1 MLWFNLFLTF
11 DVHMSVHRKFITKVQ
26 PTRCNVFSIYLFLYI
41 ALHVSGGSSAHH
53 QEHKTVDTASG
64 IVKPILLPAA
74 IVHKMER
81 AFHLIHDNSSI
92 GLTIPDAV
100 STVYRPLPDNTR
112 HSQQTNIHAPG
123 GIRTHG
129 GGLGNSTAVYIY
141 IYIYIYTMSLN
152 CNSVLYKIKLRNS
165 ASRWLLL
172 YVRIYHD
179 ARSSKYQIPT

>member
-100 STVYRPLPDNTR
+100 STVCAPDDGRRNR
-112 HSQQTNIHAPG
+112 LKHVEQFIEKKIDREN
-123 GIRTHG
+123 
-129 GGLGNSTAVYIY
+129 VVF
-141 IYIYIYTMSLN
+141 
-152 CNSVLYKIKLRNS
+152 CWLYFRDYFTWS
-165 ASRWLLL
+165 M
-172 YVRIYHD
+172 
-179 ARSSKYQIPT
+179 